1 MSRPSDTNTQFQT
14 LVQGRALLDVW
25 TQQDWSDGVQL
36 ESLPALRSLQIQTR
50 NTDYRVIV
58 IDGRRGDVLVTGG
71 RFFPTPT
78 RARLNGSTLGGSLL
92 KWRGVYCGFRL
103 ELQVGTQV
111 VVTTRVKTV
120 SIATAV
126 AGDEPIH

>member
-1 MSRPSDTNTQFQT
+1 MSAPPDTTSQT
-14 LVQGRALLDVW
+14 LVQSRALLDTW

-36 ESLPALRSLQIQTR
+36 DALPALHSLQIQTR
-50 NTDYRVIV
+50 NTDYRVTV
-58 IDGRRGDVLVTGG
+58 IDGRRGDVLITGG

-78 RARLNGSTLGGSLL
+78 RARLNGATLGGSLL

-103 ELQVGTQV
+103 ELQLGTQV

-120 SIATAV
+120 AV
-126 AGDEPIH
+126 ATTATTDEPVH